1 MQVEFEDGSQLTV
14 KRGDIF
20 TLEEELPKR
29 VRSRLVSVPGTS
41 IWGIEDA
48 CLLTCCP
55 FLLGH
60 ECHPGTVQS
69 HQGSPLSQGTGAG
82 GSHPLCVSQGVIP
95 GGLCRGDTLIHF

>member
-14 KRGDIF
+14 KRGDLF

-29 VRSRLVSVPGTS
+29 VRSRLVSVLGTS
-41 IWGIEDA
+41 IWGIEDV

-82 GSHPLCVSQGVIP
+82 GSHPPCVSQGMIL
-95 GGLCRGDTLIHF
+95 GGFAEETT